1 MADLLIGI
9 FFFFVIRSIRSG
21 GRFGA
26 GRDSAP
32 PEGRNP
38 RQVGRGRST
47 STTTTATTTTTT
59 AAAAAAATDSVAV
72 ASAAAAT
79 GDAAT
84 VAVPGEPSTNQ
95 QPCRGLV
102 SLSIC

>member
-1 MADLLIGI
+1 M
-9 FFFFVIRSIRSG
+9 IRSIRSG